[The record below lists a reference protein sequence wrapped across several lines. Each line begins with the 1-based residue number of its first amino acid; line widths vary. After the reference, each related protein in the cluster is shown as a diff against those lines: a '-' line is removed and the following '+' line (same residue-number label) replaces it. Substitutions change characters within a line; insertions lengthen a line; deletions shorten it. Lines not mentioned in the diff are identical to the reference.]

1 MTNIL
6 KIIILIFTAIFLLF
20 LYSTRIEPSKLVL
33 KEEKLHI
40 PNWHKELNGLKI
52 TVVSD
57 LHIGFPQTKVKN
69 IEKIVNIINKTNPD
83 LILILGDLDALS
95 ISNTNS
101 QEGAIKVLSE
111 LKAPLGVIAIMG
123 NHDYK
128 PAGIV
133 PYILKNANI
142 KLLENEKTT
151 LFYKKQRFDI
161 YGIKDIWNYKV
172 EPSEVLEK
180 IQYPTLFL
188 SHNPDIFPKVPK
200 EISLTLSGHTHGGEI
215 SLPLLGAPLIPSI
228 YAHKY
233 AKGHIIENNKHLY
246 VTSGIATTSGFRTFN
261 SPEIIVLN
269 LYDNETKTTYKN
281 KIRYGLSD
289 LFYFYNKYHYGKII
303 K

>member
-1 MTNIL
+1 MIKDNQKVFNRLLVVIDAVITGISFIL
-6 KIIILIFTAIFLLF
+6 SYFIKFYILEKGPGIGVLPVREYVNLLFFLVPGYMF
-20 LYSTRIEPSKLVL
+20 LYSQSGVYAPKR
-33 KEEKLHI
+33 
-40 PNWHKELNGLKI
+40 
-52 TVVSD
+52 TVR
-57 LHIGFPQTKVKN
+57 K
-69 IEKIVNIINKTNPD
+69 
-83 LILILGDLDALS
+83 
-95 ISNTNS
+95 
-101 QEGAIKVLSE
+101 
-111 LKAPLGVIAIMG
+111 
-123 NHDYK
+123 
-128 PAGIV
+128 
-133 PYILKNANI
+133 
-142 KLLENEKTT
+142 
-151 LFYKKQRFDI
+151 RFDI

-269 LYDNETKTTYKN
+269 LYDN
-281 KIRYGLSD
+281 
-289 LFYFYNKYHYGKII
+289 
-303 K
+303 